1 MYSRTKSASR
11 AFARLL
17 ACALCLAVWPTTV
30 QAADKSQQAYWA
42 GFAYTADA
50 AAVQATTPHAHAVL
64 ERRGLVPLNQTLAQS
79 LKRRAPAH
87 LELIDQPVAML
98 DGTTSATVLA
108 AALDRELVSV
118 EPIGDQYKVLVEVA
132 LQALFFDF
140 RERQVIAS
148 YPLTLQRIDVQ
159 DYRPDNDDIDA
170 IVADLLYGGADTS
183 LSQVL
188 AASLAQA
195 RLPDAAVRR
204 LQVGGVTLSDAVRA
218 KLPDP
223 KWEAPLRATLAH
235 ELSKTL
241 SSNTGVG
248 LLPPAS
254 GQAIGGAM
262 AARFADGKVYQLKIP
277 EPDYVINLQVDALKN
292 GVIEETPAM
301 KTMLFG
307 AFFTAKVTEPFSGK
321 VYFEQPLRK
330 GPPRWFRPRSGRS
343 TSGRPATKPCW
354 PGSMPSPAPPPSV
367 PIRAPG
373 WTNRSR
379 AVPVAAADPSPPGV
393 DQVMS
398 LMRTILLILIAL
410 VVASPVAAQ
419 TASSRGT
426 GSASY
431 GLRLSADTRAQAL
444 NKAKVNALEA
454 YIAET
459 GAAKLRLFEARR
471 AEFIGE
477 IDRYVLSAV
486 QLSDTE
492 DKKAKTYTVTV
503 RAEINTTL
511 LQTKLDAGSVAGA
524 TAAQRSLLT
533 FLFMAR
539 SQDTVQSFHDKEYR
553 RVDASS
559 SYSENTRE
567 GDSFRGNSVSTNG
580 SINQNGSVSVT
591 SGGSTTARADNITW
605 KVANAAEVNTAMTG
619 AFSAAGYEVV
629 ESEYVEGES
638 RGLLSIERIRK
649 DFSTGN
655 DLAPATLR
663 DTANG
668 IRAAN
673 IPYIAVGTL
682 DVGMRDRDPASGNTR
697 VFVTV
702 TGKVLDVTGRFPR
715 TVSSVGPVQFS
726 GTGPNETVARTNA
739 LQLAAEKAAQQMI
752 NELNVKAVR

>member
-1 MYSRTKSASR
+1 
-11 AFARLL
+11 
-17 ACALCLAVWPTTV
+17 
-30 QAADKSQQAYWA
+30 
-42 GFAYTADA
+42 
-50 AAVQATTPHAHAVL
+50 
-64 ERRGLVPLNQTLAQS
+64 
-79 LKRRAPAH
+79 
-87 LELIDQPVAML
+87 
-98 DGTTSATVLA
+98 
-108 AALDRELVSV
+108 
-118 EPIGDQYKVLVEVA
+118 
-132 LQALFFDF
+132 
-140 RERQVIAS
+140 
-148 YPLTLQRIDVQ
+148 
-159 DYRPDNDDIDA
+159 
-170 IVADLLYGGADTS
+170 
-183 LSQVL
+183 
-188 AASLAQA
+188 
-195 RLPDAAVRR
+195 
-204 LQVGGVTLSDAVRA
+204 
-218 KLPDP
+218 
-223 KWEAPLRATLAH
+223 
-235 ELSKTL
+235 
-241 SSNTGVG
+241 
-248 LLPPAS
+248 
-254 GQAIGGAM
+254 
-262 AARFADGKVYQLKIP
+262 
-277 EPDYVINLQVDALKN
+277 
-292 GVIEETPAM
+292 
-301 KTMLFG
+301 
-307 AFFTAKVTEPFSGK
+307 
-321 VYFEQPLRK
+321 
-330 GPPRWFRPRSGRS
+330 
-343 TSGRPATKPCW
+343 
-354 PGSMPSPAPPPSV
+354 
-367 PIRAPG
+367 
-373 WTNRSR
+373 
-379 AVPVAAADPSPPGV
+379 
-393 DQVMS
+393 MS
-398 LMRTILLILIAL
+398 LMRTILLFLIAL

-511 LQTKLDAGSVAGA
+511 LQTKLDAGSAVAGA

-539 SQDTVQSFHDKEYR
+539 SQDTVQSFQDKEYR

-580 SINQNGSVSVT
+580 SINQNGSMSVT

-629 ESEYVEGES
+629 EAEYVEGES

-682 DVGMRDRDPASGNTR
+682 DIGMRDRDPASGNTR

-739 LQLAAEKAAQQMI
+739 LQLAAEKSRRSADPPPRWVPSPLGIGLGLPIPTCRLAAASPKGHPHDPQYRSYRGHRRRYPVDAGARRPGQAEGPGRCRHRHLQQQHFQRRRPGRSRAGSAGASFRQ
-752 NELNVKAVR
+752 LAVALAAGPDLVCPCLRPGRAGAAAGSRAPGAVVGFGKRRCDEEVGVGQRSGAGGDQRAPGRAAGTER

>member
-1 MYSRTKSASR
+1 MFSRTKSAPR

-17 ACALCLAVWPTTV
+17 AYALCLAVWPLAS

-50 AAVQATTPHAHAVL
+50 AAVQVTTPHAHAVL
-64 ERRGLVPLNQTLAQS
+64 EKRGLIPLNQTLAQA
-79 LKRRAPAH
+79 LKRRAPAN

-98 DGTTSATVLA
+98 DGTTSAVVLA

-159 DYRPDNDDIDA
+159 EYRPDSDDIDA

-188 AASLAQA
+188 ATTLAQA
-195 RLPDAAVRR
+195 KLPEAATRR
-204 LQVGGVTLSDAVRA
+204 LQVGAVTLSDATLA

-223 KWEAPLRATLAH
+223 KWAGPLRATLAH

-277 EPDYVINLQVDALKN
+277 EADYVISLQVDALKN
-292 GVIEETPAM
+292 GVISETPAM

-330 GPPRWFRPRSGRS
+330 G
-343 TSGRPATKPCW
+343 ATK
-354 PGSMPSPAPPPSV
+354 V
-367 PIRAPG
+367 
-373 WTNRSR
+373 
-379 AVPVAAADPSPPGV
+379 VPVTQWQVDQWSASYETLLAGFDAFAGAAAKPTDPSPPGV
-393 DQVMS
+393 DQIMS

-410 VVASPVAAQ
+410 AVASPVAAQ

-431 GLRLSADTRAQAL
+431 SLRLSADTRAQAL
-444 NKAKVNALEA
+444 NKAKANALEA
-454 YIAET
+454 YIAES
-459 GAAKLRLFEARR
+459 GAAKLRLFESRR
-471 AEFIGE
+471 AEFLGE

-486 QLSDTE
+486 PLSDNE
-492 DKKAKTYTVTV
+492 DKKAKTYSVTV

-511 LQTKLDAGSVAGA
+511 LQTKLDAGSAVAGA

-539 SQDTVQSFHDKEYR
+539 SQDTVQSFQDKEYR

-591 SGGSTTARADNITW
+591 SGGSTTARSDNISW

-629 ESEYVEGES
+629 EAEYVEGES

-655 DLAPATLR
+655 DLSAATLR

>member
-17 ACALCLAVWPTTV
+17 ACALCVAVWPMAV

-64 ERRGLVPLNQTLAQS
+64 EKRGLIPLNQTLVQA

-118 EPIGDQYKVLVEVA
+118 EPIGNQYKVLVEVA

-159 DYRPDNDDIDA
+159 DYRPDSDDIDA
-170 IVADLLYGGADTS
+170 IVADLLYGNASTS

-195 RLPDAAVRR
+195 KLPDAAVRR

-218 KLPDP
+218 KLPDA

-277 EPDYVINLQVDALKN
+277 EPDYVINVQVDALKN
-292 GVIEETPAM
+292 GVIEETAAM

-330 GPPRWFRPRSGRS
+330 G
-343 TSGRPATKPCW
+343 ATK
-354 PGSMPSPAPPPSV
+354 V
-367 PIRAPG
+367 
-373 WTNRSR
+373 
-379 AVPVAAADPSPPGV
+379 VPVTQWQV
-393 DQVMS
+393 DQW
-398 LMRTILLILIAL
+398 
-410 VVASPVAAQ
+410 
-419 TASSRGT
+419 
-426 GSASY
+426 SASY
-431 GLRLSADTRAQAL
+431 ETLLAGFDAFAGAAAKRADSRAWLDEQKPGGRPLQQQTQAL
-444 NKAKVNALEA
+444 
-454 YIAET
+454 
-459 GAAKLRLFEARR
+459 
-471 AEFIGE
+471 
-477 IDRYVLSAV
+477 
-486 QLSDTE
+486 Q
-492 DKKAKTYTVTV
+492 
-503 RAEINTTL
+503 
-511 LQTKLDAGSVAGA
+511 
-524 TAAQRSLLT
+524 
-533 FLFMAR
+533 
-539 SQDTVQSFHDKEYR
+539 
-553 RVDASS
+553 
-559 SYSENTRE
+559 
-567 GDSFRGNSVSTNG
+567 
-580 SINQNGSVSVT
+580 
-591 SGGSTTARADNITW
+591 
-605 KVANAAEVNTAMTG
+605 
-619 AFSAAGYEVV
+619 
-629 ESEYVEGES
+629 
-638 RGLLSIERIRK
+638 
-649 DFSTGN
+649 
-655 DLAPATLR
+655 
-663 DTANG
+663 
-668 IRAAN
+668 
-673 IPYIAVGTL
+673 
-682 DVGMRDRDPASGNTR
+682 
-697 VFVTV
+697 
-702 TGKVLDVTGRFPR
+702 
-715 TVSSVGPVQFS
+715 
-726 GTGPNETVARTNA
+726 
-739 LQLAAEKAAQQMI
+739 
-752 NELNVKAVR
+752 ELIKSCR

>member
-1 MYSRTKSASR
+1 M
-11 AFARLL
+11 
-17 ACALCLAVWPTTV
+17 
-30 QAADKSQQAYWA
+30 
-42 GFAYTADA
+42 
-50 AAVQATTPHAHAVL
+50 
-64 ERRGLVPLNQTLAQS
+64 
-79 LKRRAPAH
+79 
-87 LELIDQPVAML
+87 
-98 DGTTSATVLA
+98 
-108 AALDRELVSV
+108 
-118 EPIGDQYKVLVEVA
+118 
-132 LQALFFDF
+132 
-140 RERQVIAS
+140 
-148 YPLTLQRIDVQ
+148 Q

-204 LQVGGVTLSDAVRA
+204 LQVGGVTLSDAARA

-277 EPDYVINLQVDALKN
+277 EPDYVIQLQVDALKN

-307 AFFTAKVTEPFSGK
+307 AFFTAKVSEPFSGK
-321 VYFEQPLRK
+321 VYFEQPLRR
-330 GPPRWFRPRSGRS
+330 GHQGGAGHAVA
-343 TSGRPATKPCW
+343 GRPVV
-354 PGSMPSPAPPPSV
+354 GQLRNPAGRLRRLRKRRRQACRFARLAGRTEAGRP
-367 PIRAPG
+367 
-373 WTNRSR
+373 
-379 AVPVAAADPSPPGV
+379 PVAAADPSPPGV

-410 VVASPVAAQ
+410 AVASPVAAQ

-471 AEFIGE
+471 GEFIGE

-492 DKKAKTYTVTV
+492 DKKAKTYSVTV

-511 LQTKLDAGSVAGA
+511 LQTKLDAGSAVAGA

-539 SQDTVQSFHDKEYR
+539 SQDTVQSFQDKEYR

-629 ESEYVEGES
+629 EAEYVEGES

-673 IPYIAVGTL
+673 IRTSPSAPSTSACVTAI
-682 DVGMRDRDPASGNTR
+682 RPAAT
-697 VFVTV
+697 
-702 TGKVLDVTGRFPR
+702 PAC
-715 TVSSVGPVQFS
+715 SSLSP
-726 GTGPNETVARTNA
+726 ARCWT
-739 LQLAAEKAAQQMI
+739 
-752 NELNVKAVR
+752 

>member
-1 MYSRTKSASR
+1 MRTPCWKS
-11 AFARLL
+11 
-17 ACALCLAVWPTTV
+17 
-30 QAADKSQQAYWA
+30 
-42 GFAYTADA
+42 
-50 AAVQATTPHAHAVL
+50 
-64 ERRGLVPLNQTLAQS
+64 GLVPLNQTLAQS

-170 IVADLLYGGADTS
+170 IVADLLYGSADTS

-204 LQVGGVTLSDAVRA
+204 LQVGGVPCPTRSAPSCPTRSGKPAACHAGPRTVQDAVVQYRRRPAAAGLGPGDRRCDGRPLCRRQGLPAEDSRA
-218 KLPDP
+218 G
-223 KWEAPLRATLAH
+223 LRH
-235 ELSKTL
+235 H
-241 SSNTGVG
+241 
-248 LLPPAS
+248 
-254 GQAIGGAM
+254 
-262 AARFADGKVYQLKIP
+262 
-277 EPDYVINLQVDALKN
+277 LQVDALKN

-330 GPPRWFRPRSGRS
+330 GPPRWCRSRSGRS

-354 PGSMPSPAPPPSV
+354 PASTPSPAPPPSV
-367 PIRAPG
+367 PIRALAGRTEAGRP
-373 WTNRSR
+373 
-379 AVPVAAADPSPPGV
+379 PVAAADPSPPGV

-511 LQTKLDAGSVAGA
+511 LQTKLDAGSAVAGA

-539 SQDTVQSFHDKEYR
+539 SQDTVQSFQDKEYR

-591 SGGSTTARADNITW
+591 SGGSTTQRSDNITW

-629 ESEYVEGES
+629 EAEYVEGES

>member
-1 MYSRTKSASR
+1 
-11 AFARLL
+11 
-17 ACALCLAVWPTTV
+17 
-30 QAADKSQQAYWA
+30 
-42 GFAYTADA
+42 
-50 AAVQATTPHAHAVL
+50 
-64 ERRGLVPLNQTLAQS
+64 
-79 LKRRAPAH
+79 
-87 LELIDQPVAML
+87 
-98 DGTTSATVLA
+98 
-108 AALDRELVSV
+108 
-118 EPIGDQYKVLVEVA
+118 
-132 LQALFFDF
+132 
-140 RERQVIAS
+140 
-148 YPLTLQRIDVQ
+148 
-159 DYRPDNDDIDA
+159 
-170 IVADLLYGGADTS
+170 
-183 LSQVL
+183 
-188 AASLAQA
+188 
-195 RLPDAAVRR
+195 
-204 LQVGGVTLSDAVRA
+204 
-218 KLPDP
+218 
-223 KWEAPLRATLAH
+223 
-235 ELSKTL
+235 
-241 SSNTGVG
+241 
-248 LLPPAS
+248 
-254 GQAIGGAM
+254 
-262 AARFADGKVYQLKIP
+262 
-277 EPDYVINLQVDALKN
+277 
-292 GVIEETPAM
+292 
-301 KTMLFG
+301 
-307 AFFTAKVTEPFSGK
+307 
-321 VYFEQPLRK
+321 
-330 GPPRWFRPRSGRS
+330 
-343 TSGRPATKPCW
+343 
-354 PGSMPSPAPPPSV
+354 
-367 PIRAPG
+367 
-373 WTNRSR
+373 
-379 AVPVAAADPSPPGV
+379 
-393 DQVMS
+393 MS

-486 QLSDTE
+486 PLSDTE

-511 LQTKLDAGSVAGA
+511 LQTKLDAGSAVAGA

-539 SQDTVQSFHDKEYR
+539 SQDTVQSFQDKEYR

-591 SGGSTTARADNITW
+591 SGGSTTQRSDNISW

-629 ESEYVEGES
+629 EAEYVEGES

-655 DLAPATLR
+655 DLSAATLR

-673 IPYIAVGTL
+673 IPTSPSVPSTSACATAI
-682 DVGMRDRDPASGNTR
+682 RPAAT
-697 VFVTV
+697 
-702 TGKVLDVTGRFPR
+702 PAC
-715 TVSSVGPVQFS
+715 SSRSP
-726 GTGPNETVARTNA
+726 ARCWT
-739 LQLAAEKAAQQMI
+739 
-752 NELNVKAVR
+752 